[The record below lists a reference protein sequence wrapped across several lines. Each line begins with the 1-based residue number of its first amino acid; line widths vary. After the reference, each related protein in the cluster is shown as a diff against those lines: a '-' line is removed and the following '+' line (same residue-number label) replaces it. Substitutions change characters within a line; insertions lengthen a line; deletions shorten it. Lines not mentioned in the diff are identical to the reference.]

1 MADAVINVVWDDAAI
16 QLSAREAGGPV
27 DRAMS
32 RLADEALLTMKRLA
46 PVYTGP
52 PRVPTRR
59 DPVPRRSGTL
69 RSSVRKFRQDDGSYI
84 IGPVDQVA
92 PGVFLGALIEHGTPP
107 HGIDSHG
114 PWPLRTG
121 TAPRRVVGRPVYIG
135 GVLDHWHADHPGTA
149 PHPFIAPAAE
159 SLNGVTIHI
168 S

>member
-1 MADAVINVVWDDAAI
+1 VADAVISVTWDEAAI
-16 QLSAREAGGPV
+16 RVDTQQAGGPV

-32 RLADEALLTMKRLA
+32 RLADEALLVMKRLA
-46 PVYTGP
+46 PVYSGP

-69 RSSVRKFRQDDGSYI
+69 RSSIAKFRQPDGSYV
-84 IGPVDQVA
+84 IGPTDQVS
-92 PGVFLGALIEHGTPP
+92 PGVFLGALIERGTPP

-114 PWPLRTG
+114 PWPLRAG
-121 TAPRRVVGRPVYIG
+121 TAERRVVGRPVYAG
-135 GVLDHWHADHPGTA
+135 GVLSHWHVNHPGTA